1 MRLKFW
7 FSFGFWVLF
16 GFWILS
22 FGFYSFASAKEYDG
36 IWFLG
41 LNQNNVLLK
50 NFRVRKAIGL
60 AIDRFYIAGDI
71 VSAEVVPASFV
82 PPGMLGYDS
91 DLKSDQHNLAAAK
104 KLLHQAGYS
113 PGNRHLKNLTLL
125 HTDGLKTILIAQ
137 QIQGNLL
144 ELGLQIQLVQISFA
158 EQAKWNEA
166 LASQKY
172 DLFLMGYKADINEL
186 FSTEEAASAPIIDSY
201 DLLEPLFK
209 TRGEANF
216 TGYSNTKVDQML
228 AQLSGINPALKE
240 ERHNKLKEINRELYK
255 DRPAVLLFYIDKL

>member
-1 MRLKFW
+1 LRLKLWLF
-7 FSFGFWVLF
+7 F

-22 FGFYSFASAKEYDG
+22 LGFCSFASAKEYDG

-41 LNQNNVLLK
+41 LNQTRPLLK
-50 NFRVRKAIGL
+50 DFRVRKAIGL
-60 AIDRFYIAGDI
+60 AIDRFYIAGEI

-82 PPGMLGYDS
+82 PPGMLGYDP
-91 DLKSDQHNLAAAK
+91 DLKPDQHNLAAAK

-113 PGNRHLKNLTLL
+113 PNNRNLKHLTLL
-125 HTDGLKTILIAQ
+125 HTDGLKTIAIAQ

-144 ELGLQIQLVQISFA
+144 ELGLQIDLVQISFFD
-158 EQAKWNEA
+158 QAKWNEA

-172 DLFLMGYKADINEL
+172 DLFLMGYKANIDAL
-186 FSTEEAASAPIIDSY
+186 FSTEEASTPIIDSY

-216 TGYSNTKVDQML
+216 TSYSSIKVDHL
-228 AQLSGINPALKE
+228 FSQLSGLNPALKE
-240 ERHNKLKEINRELYK
+240 ERHKKLKEINRELYK
-255 DRPAVLLFYIDKL
+255 DRPAVLLFYIEKL